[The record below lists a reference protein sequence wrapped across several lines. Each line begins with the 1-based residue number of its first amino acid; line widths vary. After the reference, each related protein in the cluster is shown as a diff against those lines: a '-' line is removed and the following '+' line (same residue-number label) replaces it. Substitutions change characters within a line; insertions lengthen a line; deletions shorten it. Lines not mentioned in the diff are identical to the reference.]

1 MIYPDI
7 RKETKVLSKL
17 LFDFDKGDVIFQTS
31 GGMGMDYDGNLMLR
45 VSENMVMDMDSG
57 EMHITSS
64 WKNDEFDE

>member
-1 MIYPDI
+1 M
-7 RKETKVLSKL
+7 SKL

-31 GGMGMDYDGNLMLR
+31 GSMGMDYDGNLMLR
-45 VSENMVMDMDSG
+45 VTENMVMDMDSG